1 MKNFTGK
8 KIKKHLVN
16 FIHHSDP
23 LEDFVSDD
31 TGRLI
36 IFTDLFVW
44 KDGTVHDEE
53 ETSSDNEEEF
63 YEEFSFTE
71 KEKASAAVI
80 SDLVDDITSRN

>member
-1 MKNFTGK
+1 MRNFTGK

-31 TGRLI
+31 EGRLI

-44 KDGTVHDEE
+44 KDGTVHDEQE
-53 ETSSDNEEEF
+53 ASGDEEEF
-63 YEEFSFTE
+63 YEEFSFAE
-71 KEKASAAVI
+71 KEKTSAAVV
-80 SDLVDDITSRN
+80 SDLVDDTTAVN